1 MKKIIKVLALGN
13 LLILILL
20 SSFISVQAAIGEDDP
35 SVVILT
41 ADGPIT
47 QILVE
52 YIDRGLELAGEQNA
66 DVIIIQLNTPGGSV
80 DIMNSIVQK
89 IRNSEIPVVV
99 YVAPQ
104 NAMAGSAGTIVTLAG
119 HLSAMAPETTIGAAS
134 PVGTQGEDIGETMES
149 KVKEMLKASVRAIAK
164 NRPPGAI
171 HLAEDTI
178 ENAIAVTDEEALEVG
193 LIDIRARDIDDLLTQ
208 LDGREVLVS
217 DEAITLHTLNAQMI
231 YVENTFIED
240 LLQLLIN
247 PNLVFILLAIGIQAI
262 LIELSNPGGWV
273 AGFLG
278 AVCLLLAI
286 YGMGLLPVNWFGI
299 LFIVTAF
306 ILFILDV
313 KAPTHG
319 ALTAAGA
326 ASFITGSLVLFNS
339 VRLPGFPTVSVPLV
353 VGTGLFIAASFFA
366 IVSFAIRAL
375 KKPAVMGKESMPG
388 RIGLVIEDLDPQGI
402 VHVAGEQWLA
412 EIAPGEEHIPA
423 GEKVEVVSVD
433 GLRITV
439 KNISTWNKN

>member
-171 HLAEDTI
+171 RLAEDTI

-217 DEAITLHTLNAQMI
+217 DEAITLHTLNAQKI

-375 KKPAVMGKESMPG
+375 KS
-388 RIGLVIEDLDPQGI
+388 LQS
-402 VHVAGEQWLA
+402 W
-412 EIAPGEEHIPA
+412 
-423 GEKVEVVSVD
+423 
-433 GLRITV
+433 V
-439 KNISTWNKN
+439 KNQCPAESV

>member
-1 MKKIIKVLALGN
+1 MKKLFKVLAFSYLAT
-13 LLILILL
+13 LILL
-20 SSFISVQAAIGEDDP
+20 SSFISVQAANGGDDP
-35 SVVILT
+35 RAVILT

-52 YIDRGLELAGEQNA
+52 YIDRGLELAREQDA
-66 DVIIIQLNTPGGSV
+66 DVIILQLNTPGGSV
-80 DIMNSIVQK
+80 DIMNRIVQN

-134 PVGTQGEDIGETMES
+134 PVGTQGEDIGETMEN

-164 NRPPGAI
+164 NRPLEAI
-171 HLAEDTI
+171 QLAEDTI
-178 ENAIAVTDEEALEVG
+178 ENATAVTDEEALEIG
-193 LIDIRARDIDDLLTQ
+193 LIDIRARDINDLLTQ

-217 DEAITLHTLNAQMI
+217 NETITLHTMNAQQI

-247 PNLVFILLAIGIQAI
+247 PNLVFILMAIGVQAI
-262 LIELSNPGGWV
+262 LIELSSPGGWV

-286 YGMGLLPVNWFGI
+286 YGLGLLPVNWFGF

-306 ILFILDV
+306 VLFILDV

-319 ALTAAGA
+319 ALTTAGA
-326 ASFITGSLVLFNS
+326 ASFIIGSLVLFNS
-339 VRLPGFPTVSVPLV
+339 IRLPGFPTVSVPLV
-353 VGTGLFIAASFFA
+353 VGTGLFIAASFFV
-366 IVSFAIRAL
+366 IVSFAVKAL
-375 KKPAVMGKESMPG
+375 KKPAVMGKESIPG
-388 RIGLVIEDLDPQGI
+388 IFGMVIEDLDPQGI

-423 GEKVEVVSVD
+423 GEKIEVMSVE
-433 GLRITV
+433 GLKIIVRKMNT
-439 KNISTWNKN
+439 